1 MRPWT
6 SSVIIVDPSSGAL
19 ILMTNGKSGS
29 APAEASLQ
37 GLRKAAGLL
46 FFIANFLKSSI
57 SVSDKKH
64 LYALPSSKSLL
75 AISI

>member
-1 MRPWT
+1 
-6 SSVIIVDPSSGAL
+6 
-19 ILMTNGKSGS
+19 MTNGKSGS
-29 APAEASLQ
+29 SPGEASRQ

-46 FFIANFLKSSI
+46 FFIANSLKSSI
-57 SVSDKKH
+57 SDSDKKH